1 MLRRSGGTAACS
13 QRPELGSAIVSRGG
27 RPCLAG
33 DVLPCLKAPTLLIVG
48 GRDFQVVEMNREAL
62 ARIDAMKEL
71 VIIPGATHLFEEPG
85 PPEEVAGLAADR
97 SSGHLRRGAG
107 E

>member
-1 MLRRSGGTAACS
+1 
-13 QRPELGSAIVSRGG
+13 
-27 RPCLAG
+27 
-33 DVLPCLKAPTLLIVG
+33 
-48 GRDFQVVEMNREAL
+48 MNREAL
-62 ARIDAMKEL
+62 ARINAVKEL